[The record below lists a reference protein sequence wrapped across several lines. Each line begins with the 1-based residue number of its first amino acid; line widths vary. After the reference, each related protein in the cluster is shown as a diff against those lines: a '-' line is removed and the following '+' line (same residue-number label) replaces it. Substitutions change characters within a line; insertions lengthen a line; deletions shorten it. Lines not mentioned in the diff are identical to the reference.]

1 MPSEFLLQFGD
12 IQYNYY
18 QQTCLLF
25 LFVLFLCLMSKNEK
39 HIVQPAGELI
49 RERLANLGLSQVEL
63 ACRCGEHVQVISAIL
78 NGQRDIPVS
87 LSVRMDCAL
96 ELEPGAV
103 AIAQAKY
110 LAERE
115 MERQK
120 LQDIQRRKVAIL
132 ERIKAAGGL
141 WSYQG
146 IPEHLDD
153 DSIIEAALVHLEL
166 EDMPMLLSIWSR
178 SHLKRVWKERLVSQ
192 GKRMNILNY
201 ILAVKLFGVKHP
213 DNYLIRYAH

>member
-1 MPSEFLLQFGD
+1 MKRDTQ
-12 IQYNYY
+12 
-18 QQTCLLF
+18 
-25 LFVLFLCLMSKNEK
+25 
-39 HIVQPAGELI
+39 HIVPPAGDMI
-49 RERLANLGLSQVEL
+49 RERMASLGMSQVEL
-63 ACRCGEHVQVISAIL
+63 ASRCNEHVQVISAIL
-78 NGQRDIPVS
+78 NGQREIPVS
-87 LSVRMDCAL
+87 LSVRLDCAL
-96 ELEPGAV
+96 EFEPGDV

-110 LAERE
+110 LVARE
-115 MERQK
+115 MEC
-120 LQDIQRRKVAIL
+120 QRLKSMQNRKRAVL
-132 ERIKAAGGL
+132 ERIKAAGGF

-166 EDMPMLLSIWSR
+166 EDMPMLLNIWSR

>member
-1 MPSEFLLQFGD
+1 MVS
-12 IQYNYY
+12 
-18 QQTCLLF
+18 
-25 LFVLFLCLMSKNEK
+25 
-39 HIVQPAGELI
+39 
-49 RERLANLGLSQVEL
+49 LGMSQVEL
-63 ACRCGEHVQVISAIL
+63 ASRCGEHVQVISAIL
-78 NGQRDIPVS
+78 NGQRDIPIS
-87 LSVRMDCAL
+87 LSVKLDCAL
-96 ELEPGAV
+96 EIEPGSI

-110 LAERE
+110 LAARE
-115 MERQK
+115 MERQN
-120 LQDIQRRKVAIL
+120 LQDIQSRKRAVL

-146 IPEHLDD
+146 IPEHLDE

-166 EDMPMLLSIWSR
+166 EDMPMLLNIWSR

-201 ILAVKLFGVKHP
+201 ILAVKLFGIKHP

>member
-1 MPSEFLLQFGD
+1 MKKREQ
-12 IQYNYY
+12 
-18 QQTCLLF
+18 
-25 LFVLFLCLMSKNEK
+25 
-39 HIVQPAGELI
+39 HIVPPAGEII
-49 RERLANLGLSQVEL
+49 RERMVSLGVSQVEL
-63 ACRCGEHVQVISAIL
+63 ASRCSEYVQVISAIL
-78 NGQRDIPVS
+78 NGQRDIPIS
-87 LSVRMDCAL
+87 LSVKLDCAL
-96 ELEPGAV
+96 HLEPGAI

-110 LAERE
+110 LAARE
-115 MERQK
+115 VERQK
-120 LQDIQRRKVAIL
+120 LQDIQSRKVAIL

-166 EDMPMLLSIWSR
+166 EDLPMLLNIWSR

>member
-1 MPSEFLLQFGD
+1 M
-12 IQYNYY
+12 N
-18 QQTCLLF
+18 
-25 LFVLFLCLMSKNEK
+25 KNEK
-39 HIVQPAGELI
+39 HIVPSAGEMI
-49 RERLANLGLSQVEL
+49 RERMTSLGISQVEL
-63 ACRCGEHVQVISAIL
+63 SSRCREHVQVISAIL
-78 NGQRDIPVS
+78 NGQRDIPIS
-87 LSVRMDCAL
+87 LSVKLDCAL
-96 ELEPGAV
+96 EIEPGSI

-110 LAERE
+110 LAARE
-115 MERQK
+115 MERQNI
-120 LQDIQRRKVAIL
+120 QDIQSRKRAVL

-166 EDMPMLLSIWSR
+166 EDIPMLLGIWSK

-201 ILAVKLFGVKHP
+201 ILAVKLFGIKHP